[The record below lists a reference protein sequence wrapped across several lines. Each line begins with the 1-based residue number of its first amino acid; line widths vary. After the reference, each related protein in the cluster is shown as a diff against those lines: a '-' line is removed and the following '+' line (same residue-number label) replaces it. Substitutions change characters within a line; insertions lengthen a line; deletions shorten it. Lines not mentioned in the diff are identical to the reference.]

1 MAARGCTFKIT
12 SRQRSLAAK
21 LLGSSALS
29 LMLIGPGQ
37 VLPARAL
44 PASSATQSLDFSIQ
58 QQGLGSALAAFAD
71 RAGLHLLFTSELV
84 AGRTSPGLSGSY
96 TRAQALS
103 HLLAG
108 TGLTYQFT
116 SAKAVTI
123 VAAAPAAT
131 DMRAQVPGAITLDT
145 VNVAGAT
152 SSEAAYNDYYQPAL
166 SSQKQTAPLLD
177 TPQTVTIIPQAV
189 MREQGA
195 RSLADVL
202 RNTPGIS
209 FNAGE
214 NGFGTGTDNF
224 SIRGFDSSGS
234 VFYDGTRS
242 NGVFTRDVFN
252 VERVEVVKG
261 ASVDNGRG
269 GPGGYV
275 NIVTKTPYTQN
286 FIAGDLQA
294 GFDDYRSIARK
305 RGTVDANYMLAP
317 GIAFRFN
324 GLLESSGVPG
334 RQNAE
339 MQPLGI
345 APSLAFGLGTDKRAI
360 FSYELLRRRDIPDWG
375 VPGARIPGTFR
386 YDPRI
391 AGVPRDTYYGL
402 LSDFDYTT
410 SHAAMARFEYDASS
424 AVTISNQTRW
434 ASVDRKSRFTAPTG
448 IDAAATQA
456 TTATWLY
463 DRTTTNL
470 SNLFNVSAKFQ
481 TGSLRHHLSSGFELS
496 TEESYAG
503 RFADGVPAAGNTPLF
518 SPNPVRV
525 GGAPFT
531 ALERNTVRI
540 NTIAGYAYDTIEFN
554 KQWQMTGGLRIE
566 RYSVDIQSRTA
577 AGVPTGSFSD
587 YDNDRTTLGGK
598 VGLVYKPVDEASL
611 YAAFAVSNQP
621 PASFLSNPDIS
632 RTGDNAFP
640 GLILGADPVR
650 ALNYE
655 VGAKYEFNKRLTLSG
670 AGFYTDSRVPISGCT
685 PNSPIPPAACASP
698 EGLQGYGQQIAY
710 GGEFGIAGKVT
721 EEWQVFGGLLIMR
734 AERRHSAYL
743 DATRMAAS
751 PGDFP
756 VGFRN
761 GTNGQELAFT
771 PNFTANLWTTYRFA
785 NGITLGGGVQH
796 VGESWL
802 GRPNDANRIIPNGVF
817 GKLPAYT
824 LLNLM
829 ASYAI
834 RPEVEARFN
843 VDNVTNR
850 LHAVSTNWNGTRA
863 SLGIPRTYRFS
874 VSFRF

>member
-1 MAARGCTFKIT
+1 MAARGCSFKIT

-37 VLPARAL
+37 FSPARAL
-44 PASSATQSLDFSIQ
+44 PAPSATQSLDFSIQ

-131 DMRAQVPGAITLDT
+131 DMRAQVGAITLDT
-145 VNVAGAT
+145 VNVAGA
-152 SSEAAYNDYYQPAL
+152 SASEAAYNDYYQPTL

-177 TPQTVTIIPQAV
+177 TPQTVTIIPQAI

-209 FNAGE
+209 FNGGE
-214 NGFGTGTDNF
+214 NGFGTGSDNF

-275 NIVTKTPYTQN
+275 NIVTKTPYAQN
-286 FIAGDLQA
+286 FIAGEVQG

-305 RGTVDANYMLAP
+305 RGTIDVNRVIAP

-324 GLLESSGVPG
+324 GLLEGSGVPG

-360 FSYELLRRRDIPDWG
+360 FTYEFLRRQDVPDWG
-375 VPGARIPGTFR
+375 VPGARIPNTFR

-391 AGVPRDTYYGL
+391 AGVSRDTFYGL
-402 LSDFDYTT
+402 NSDFDHTT
-410 SHAAMARFEYDASS
+410 SHAGMARFEYDFSNS
-424 AVTISNQTRW
+424 VTLSNQTRY
-434 ASVDRKSRFTAPTG
+434 ASVDRKSRYAAPTG
-448 IDAAATQA
+448 IDATATQA
-456 TTATWLY
+456 TTATWFY
-463 DRTTTNL
+463 DRTTTTL
-470 SNLFNVSAKFQ
+470 SNLTNVSAKFN
-481 TGSLRHHLSSGFELS
+481 TGSFHHHLSAGFELS
-496 TEESYAG
+496 SEESHAG
-503 RFADGVPAAGNTPLF
+503 RFGAAVPAPGNTSVF
-518 SPNPVRV
+518 APNPARA
-525 GGAPFT
+525 GGAPFNAT
-531 ALERNTVRI
+531 ETNAVRI
-540 NTIAGYAYDTIEFN
+540 NTIAGYAYDTLEFN
-554 KQWQMTGGLRIE
+554 RQWQMTGGLRLE
-566 RYSVDIQSRTA
+566 RYSVDIQSRTI
-577 AGVPTGSFSD
+577 AGVPTGSSPD
-587 YDNDRTTLGGK
+587 YNDDRTTLGGK
-598 VGLVYKPVDEASL
+598 VGLVYKPVDEASI
-611 YAAFAVSNQP
+611 YASFAVSNQP
-621 PASFLSNPDIS
+621 QASYLSNPDIS

-640 GLILGADPVR
+640 FLIQGADPVR

-655 VGAKYEFNKRLTLSG
+655 VGARYEFNKRLTLSG
-670 AGFYTDSRVPISGCT
+670 AGFYTDSRVPIAGCT
-685 PNSPIPPAACASP
+685 PNSPVPPAACAGP

-710 GGEFGIAGKVT
+710 GGEFGIAGKIT
-721 EEWQVFGGLLIMR
+721 DEWQVFGGLLIMR

-743 DATRMAAS
+743 DAARMAAS
-751 PGDFP
+751 PGDYP

-771 PNFTANLWTTYRFA
+771 PNLTANLWTTYRFA

-796 VGESWL
+796 VGNSWL
-802 GRPNDANRIIPNGVF
+802 GRPNDATRLIPNGVF
-817 GKLPAYT
+817 GKLPSYT

-834 RPEVEARFN
+834 RPDIEARFN

-850 LHAVSTNWNGTRA
+850 LYAVSTNWNGTRA
-863 SLGIPRTYRFS
+863 ALGIPRTYRFS